1 MAIVFALRKLKRSFE
16 EFMYRFGFMFVHGI
30 ACRVLRESL
39 KKKRKKRKK
48 LKVKGGGE
56 KKKGGKATKNTA

>member
-16 EFMYRFGFMFVHGI
+16 EFKYRFGFMFVHGI
-30 ACRVLRESL
+30 ACSVLRESL
-39 KKKRKKRKK
+39 KKRKKRKK

-56 KKKGGKATKNTA
+56 KKKGGKATKNTT